1 MKVSITV
8 GSTTQETTL
17 EGLLQYAPRY
27 NEPAGTKETVTAG
40 IMALFQEAVEEEW
53 QRTQDQIAQA
63 SKVFGWDIP

>member
-17 EGLLQYAPRY
+17 EGLLQYDPRY
-27 NEPAGTKETVTAG
+27 DKSAGTKETVTAG
-40 IMALFQEAVEEEW
+40 IMALFKEAVEEEW

-63 SKVFGWDIP
+63 SKMFGWDIP